1 MVNVKP
7 FIKWVGGKS
16 QLIEQLDAQLQ
27 ETNQTLNF
35 FCDFDKIADN
45 IDNIKLSLCMLNNLI
60 GATDLRKNVEMIWN
74 SDSSALW
81 IFLLQ

>member
-1 MVNVKP
+1 
-7 FIKWVGGKS
+7 
-16 QLIEQLDAQLQ
+16 
-27 ETNQTLNF
+27 
-35 FCDFDKIADN
+35 
-45 IDNIKLSLCMLNNLI
+45 MLNNLI

>member
-27 ETNQTLNF
+27 ETN
-35 FCDFDKIADN
+35 
-45 IDNIKLSLCMLNNLI
+45 
-60 GATDLRKNVEMIWN
+60 
-74 SDSSALW
+74 
-81 IFLLQ
+81 